1 MKHLQA
7 AALLKE
13 EDMNDELQKKKKKI
27 GDLYALEYKWK
38 QQYVNQKMEME
49 VEIRKL
55 EVMKHFQA
63 AALMKNYDGGHE

>member
-1 MKHLQA
+1 M
-7 AALLKE
+7 
-13 EDMNDELQKKKKKI
+13 MNCKKKKKI
-27 GDLYALEYKWK
+27 VDLYASEYKWK

-63 AALMKNYDGGHE
+63 AALMKN